1 MSRRTFVILLFVV
14 LIVISVAGPALAQEG
29 EGGEADGEGSSGISS
44 IFIFISGAT
53 LLVYSAEKL
62 IGYLVEAASGLKI
75 SVFLLAIIFTG
86 IEFDDIFLGVA
97 LGLEGMSGVAL
108 GIVFGTAL
116 SLSGVTLAVA
126 CILTPTEVDIP
137 GDYLVLFAVSPFVI
151 LPFVF
156 FLEGGSLTTLGSV
169 ILIGLFLLFIAYIT
183 YRESRDGRQVFRNAE
198 MQEIVDGGIE
208 RPLSAD
214 VPFATERNL
223 PGVAGLG
230 LAIVALIG
238 LVIGAATT
246 GMGAEGI
253 VQSYGIEGTIFGATI
268 VTAVLTIEDI
278 VLTVEP
284 VRRGAPEIGVGNVI
298 GSVIFSVTGK
308 LGVIGLAGSIAIS
321 GYALTFHLPALII
334 LTVLAAY
341 FVYMERLKPWHGYVL
356 FGLYITYWI
365 VSYFII
371 DVLPAEL

>member
-1 MSRRTFVILLFVV
+1 MSRRTFVILLFVA
-14 LIVISVAGPALAQEG
+14 LIVTPVVGPALAQEG
-29 EGGEADGEGSSGISS
+29 GEGEAGEGGTSGISS
-44 IFIFISGAT
+44 IFIFVSGAA

-62 IGYLVEAASGLKI
+62 IGYLVETANGLNI

-108 GIVFGTAL
+108 GIVFGTTL
-116 SLSGVTLAVA
+116 SLTGVTLAVA

-137 GDYLVLFAVSPFVI
+137 RDYLVLFAVSPLVI

-156 FLEGGSLTTLGSV
+156 FLEGGTLTTIGSV
-169 ILIGLFLLFIAYIT
+169 ILIGLFLVFLVYIT
-183 YRESRDGRQVFRNAE
+183 YRESENDEQVFRNAE
-198 MQEIVDGGIE
+198 MQEIVDGGTE

-214 VPFATERNL
+214 VPFATGRNL
-223 PGVAGLG
+223 SGVAGFG
-230 LAIVALIG
+230 LAILALIG

-253 VQSYGIEGTIFGATI
+253 ITAYGIEGTIFGATI
-268 VTAVLTIEDI
+268 ATAVLTVEDI

-321 GYALTFHLPALII
+321 GSALTFHLPALII
-334 LTVLAAY
+334 LTAIAAY
-341 FVYMERLKPWHGYVL
+341 FVYTKRLKPWHGYVL
-356 FGLYITYWI
+356 FGLYIAYWVI
-365 VSYFII
+365 SYFGLG
-371 DVLPAEL
+371 VLPAEL